1 MPARKKTD
9 LVQCGL
15 RLREELRHR
24 VEVEA
29 RKNRVPLNQEIARR
43 LERSFDAD
51 AMRSIEAVASS
62 LASTWARVRKGAGKA
77 A

>member
-15 RLREELRHR
+15 RLREGLRQR

-29 RKNRVPLNQEIARR
+29 RKNRVPLNAEISRR
-43 LERSFDAD
+43 LQESFSLRTLEDIAADMSRTLER
-51 AMRSIEAVASS
+51 
-62 LASTWARVRKGAGKA
+62 ARKAG
-77 A
+77 